1 MPRALVTGGN
11 SGIGS
16 ATADLLAQR
25 GVDVWITFGG
35 RRELAEGVVDR
46 CQKLGVEA
54 RMSQLDVRDP
64 ASIEELVAEVTAA
77 WGELS
82 IVINNAGMCPY
93 TSPDDITID
102 EWDAVLETNARG
114 TFLMTR
120 AALPLLRAATGD
132 RSVVNISSI
141 AGQTGGYTTSVH
153 YAASKAAI
161 LAITR
166 SYARRLAGEGIRVN
180 AVTPGPIDTS
190 ITDKL
195 DPEVREQFGSG
206 IPLGRFG
213 RPEEAAPAIVLLA
226 MPSTAAFASTE
237 SHAHLGVCTLPRCQR
252 AVPTRLRR

>member
-1 MPRALVTGGN
+1 
-11 SGIGS
+11 
-16 ATADLLAQR
+16 
-25 GVDVWITFGG
+25 
-35 RRELAEGVVDR
+35 
-46 CQKLGVEA
+46 
-54 RMSQLDVRDP
+54 MSQLDVRDP
-64 ASIEELVAEVTAA
+64 SSIDGLVAEVAAA

-82 IVINNAGMCPY
+82 IVINNAGICPY
-93 TSPDDITID
+93 TSPDDITVN

-114 TFLMTR
+114 TFLLTR
-120 AALPLLRAATGD
+120 AALPLLRAAAGD

-213 RPEEAAPAIVLLA
+213 RPEEVAPAIVLLA
-226 MPSTAAFASTE
+226 MPDSSFTTGATYDVNG
-237 SHAHLGVCTLPRCQR
+237 GVRID
-252 AVPTRLRR
+252 